1 MKKTISFLLVF
12 CLFAFSLFSTGCGSS
27 SGGFKFL
34 GAVVAIAV
42 IASSGGAASSAVF
55 AANVRGGV
63 ASTISAAKTKVKVY
77 NLDASATDLRG
88 TEISN
93 IAATFA
99 DNKLSCTTGDDR
111 LQVGDYL
118 FEVYNTDS
126 NKVFLRAILH
136 VDGTSNDLTLDIS
149 PVTEIKTAVYKEW
162 VAKAPAVTSVKNFEL
177 NLTTALEAAMTTKA
191 DTYAETLAT
200 WDQAA
205 DIVETVAVSDIDVPT
220 ATQVTVTN
228 NPIPNTTRPAEL
240 QSATWTTITAA
251 NIVGKQFGMRYIFDT
266 DNNTWIKFTNTDTD
280 KLPNIRFT
288 DYESDSDLRSGYYYM
303 GGHGYTEKTMDGW
316 LETMAKRVPVND
328 KFEIPPEVSWDEFTS
343 SIYKVSDSKIEVID
357 LVFVNDTLVEEE
369 EGEKLIYDARI
380 AVYKGIAYL
389 HIKDTNDQDQEIYEF
404 MPQQPYGSLR

>member
-63 ASTISAAKTKVKVY
+63 APTISAAKTKVKVY
-77 NLDASATDLRG
+77 NLDASAADLRG

-93 IAATFA
+93 IAATFV

-177 NLTTALEAAMTTKA
+177 NLTAALETAMTTKA

-220 ATQVTVTN
+220 ATQGTVTN
-228 NPIPNTTRPAEL
+228 NPIPGTTRPADL

-251 NIVGKQFGMRYIFDT
+251 NIVGKQFGMRYILDT
-266 DNNTWIKFTNTDTD
+266 DSNTWIKFTNTGTD
-280 KLPNIRFT
+280 KLPNIMFT
-288 DYESDSDLRSGYYYM
+288 ESDSDLRSGHYDM
-303 GGHGYTEKTMDGW
+303 LGHGYTEETMDAW
-316 LETMAKRVPVND
+316 EPVGNQ
-328 KFEIPPEVSWDEFTS
+328 FEIPQTVYWDEFPN
-343 SIYKVSDSKIEVID
+343 SIYKVLPDSKIEVID
-357 LVFVNDTLVEEE
+357 VVNGTLVEEE
-369 EGEKLIYDARI
+369 ELNYDARI
-380 AVYKGIAYL
+380 TVYNGKTYL
-389 HIKDTNDQDQEIYEF
+389 HIRDVDDQEIYEL
-404 MPQQPYGSLR
+404 MPQQPYGSVR

>member
-1 MKKTISFLLVF
+1 MCIVKKTISFLLVF

-77 NLDASATDLRG
+77 ELDASAADLRG

-93 IAATFA
+93 IAATFV

-136 VDGTSNDLTLDIS
+136 VDGTSNDLTLEIS

-162 VAKAPAVTSVKNFEL
+162 VAKAPAVSSVKNFEL
-177 NLTTALEAAMTTKA
+177 NLTAALETAMTTKA
-191 DTYAETLAT
+191 VTYAETLAT

-228 NPIPNTTRPAEL
+228 NPIPNTTRPADL

-251 NIVGKQFGMRYIFDT
+251 NIVGKQFGMRYILDT
-266 DNNTWIKFTNTDTD
+266 DTNTWIKFTNTGTD
-280 KLPNIRFT
+280 KLPNILFT
-288 DYESDSDLRSGYYYM
+288 ESESDLRSGHYDM
-303 GGHGYTEKTMDGW
+303 RGHFYSEETMDGW
-316 LETMAKRVPVND
+316 EPVGNQ
-328 KFEIPPEVSWDEFTS
+328 FEIPQEVSWDEWPH
-343 SIYKVSDSKIEVID
+343 SIYKVLSDSKIEVID
-357 LVFVNDTLVEEE
+357 VVNGTLVEEE
-369 EGEKLIYDARI
+369 EFNYDARI
-380 AVYKGIAYL
+380 TVYNGKTYL
-389 HIKDTNDQDQEIYEF
+389 HIRDMDDQEIYELI
-404 MPQQPYGSLR
+404 PQQPYGSLR

>member
-77 NLDASATDLRG
+77 NLDASAADLRG

-93 IAATFA
+93 IAATFV

-136 VDGTSNDLTLDIS
+136 VDGTSNDLTLEIS

-162 VAKAPAVTSVKNFEL
+162 VAKAPAVSSVKNFEL
-177 NLTTALEAAMTTKA
+177 NLTAALETAMTTKA

-228 NPIPNTTRPAEL
+228 NPIPNTTRPADL

-251 NIVGKQFGMRYIFDT
+251 NIVGKQFGMRYILDT
-266 DNNTWIKFTNTDTD
+266 DTNTWIKFTNTGTD
-280 KLPNIRFT
+280 KLPNIMFT
-288 DYESDSDLRSGYYYM
+288 ESDSDLRSGHYEMY
-303 GGHGYTEKTMDGW
+303 GHFYTE
-316 LETMAKRVPVND
+316 ETMAEWVPVNNE
-328 KFEIPPEVSWDEFTS
+328 FEIPQEVSWDEWPH
-343 SIYKVSDSKIEVID
+343 SIYKVLSDSKIEVID
-357 LVFVNDTLVEEE
+357 VVNDTLVEEE
-369 EGEKLIYDARI
+369 EFNYDARI
-380 AVYKGIAYL
+380 TVYNGKTYL
-389 HIKDTNDQDQEIYEF
+389 HIRDMDDQEIYELI
-404 MPQQPYGSLR
+404 PQQPHGSLR

>member
-77 NLDASATDLRG
+77 NLDASAADLRG

-93 IAATFA
+93 IAATFV

-136 VDGTSNDLTLDIS
+136 VDGTSNDLTLEIS

-162 VAKAPAVTSVKNFEL
+162 VAKAPAVSSVKNFEL
-177 NLTTALEAAMTTKA
+177 NLTAALETAMTTKA

-205 DIVETVAVSDIDVPT
+205 DIVETIAVSDIDVPT

-251 NIVGKQFGMRYIFDT
+251 NIVGKQFGMRYILDT
-266 DNNTWIKFTNTDTD
+266 DNNTWIKFTNQDIH
-280 KLPNIRFT
+280 KLPNIIFRDEET
-288 DYESDSDLRSGYYYM
+288 YVVSELVD
-303 GGHGYTEKTMDGW
+303 GHYDMHGHFYTEETMDGW
-316 LETMAKRVPVND
+316 APVGGQ
-328 KFEIPPEVSWDEFTS
+328 FEIPEDDVMREFPH
-343 SIYKVSDSKIEVID
+343 SIYKVLSDSKIEVID
-357 LVFVNDTLVEEE
+357 VDYETDNLIEEDNYN
-369 EGEKLIYDARI
+369 YDARI
-380 AVYKGIAYL
+380 TVYNDKTYL
-389 HIKDTNDQDQEIYEF
+389 HIRDMDDQEIYELI
-404 MPQQPYGSLR
+404 PRQQQPYGSVR